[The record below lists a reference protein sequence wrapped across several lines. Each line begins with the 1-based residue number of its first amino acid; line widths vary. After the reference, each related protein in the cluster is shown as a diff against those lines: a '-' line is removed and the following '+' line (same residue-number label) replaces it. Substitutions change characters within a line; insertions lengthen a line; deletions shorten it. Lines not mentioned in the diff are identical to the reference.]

1 MQKLTL
7 HLPHR
12 IASRPLFME
21 ACRLMSR
28 AGRLL
33 ALPVELRLQALP
45 LQRQSLSPVQRP
57 FRIPASQRR
66 NASSTTTDPNK
77 PIVLDKPDKFRPPSH
92 PQRLPRGRPRTG
104 GYNQASTAKEQES
117 QRTRRY
123 PHTFPNEG
131 TVMHRFLTNRRIH
144 LFITVVRHSTPVPVH
159 CPIINVVF

>member
-1 MQKLTL
+1 MFTCKKLTL
-7 HLPHR
+7 HLPQR
-12 IASRPLFME
+12 IASRPLSME

-28 AGRLL
+28 ARHLL
-33 ALPVELRLQALP
+33 ALPIELRLQALP
-45 LQRQSLSPVQRP
+45 LQPQLLVSFQRP
-57 FRIPASQRR
+57 SRIPAIQRR
-66 NASSTTTDPNK
+66 NASSTTTDPSK

-92 PQRLPRGRPRTG
+92 PQRLPRGRPRTT

-144 LFITVVRHSTPVPVH
+144 LFITVV
-159 CPIINVVF
+159 

>member
-1 MQKLTL
+1 MFTCKKLTL
-7 HLPHR
+7 H
-12 IASRPLFME
+12 RPQRSAAAPLSME
-21 ACRLMSR
+21 ACRHTLR
-28 AGRLL
+28 PRHLL
-33 ALPVELRLQALP
+33 VLPVELRLQALS
-45 LQRQSLSPVQRP
+45 LQRRSFSLVQRP
-57 FRIPASQRR
+57 SRIPAFQRR

-92 PQRLPRGRPRTG
+92 GQRLPRGRPRTS

-144 LFITVVRHSTPVPVH
+144 LFITVVRHLTLTH
-159 CPIINVVF
+159 LH